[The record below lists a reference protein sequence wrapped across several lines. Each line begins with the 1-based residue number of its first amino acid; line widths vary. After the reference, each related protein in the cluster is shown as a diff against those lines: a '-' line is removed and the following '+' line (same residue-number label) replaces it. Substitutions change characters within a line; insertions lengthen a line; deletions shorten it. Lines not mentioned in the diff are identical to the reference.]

1 MIEGEHLDSSSVCE
15 LLTSLNKNEFPNE
28 VKLDT
33 VHSALC
39 LFSARNS
46 RKQIE
51 RATRTR
57 RSRIKSI
64 IFLGPLLSLL
74 GGNRNRKLVWIT
86 VTDLHRFDYIRRP
99 ELVFPPTRF
108 PLFSFFPIVVQRIF
122 DRPLRFPPPHFFLA
136 QNATELDTI
145 QFRISSYPNFRK
157 DEETKIYFPIKKQ
170 YEYKI

>member
-57 RSRIKSI
+57 RSRRLYKIHYIPWTVIVSPRWESESKTG
-64 IFLGPLLSLL
+64 L
-74 GGNRNRKLVWIT
+74 NHRNRLTPIR
-86 VTDLHRFDYIRRP
+86 LHSPAGIS
-99 ELVFPPTRF
+99 FPSDEISF
-108 PLFSFFPIVVQRIF
+108 IFFFPHRSSANF
-122 DRPLRFPPPHFFLA
+122 RSSTPLPIFFLA